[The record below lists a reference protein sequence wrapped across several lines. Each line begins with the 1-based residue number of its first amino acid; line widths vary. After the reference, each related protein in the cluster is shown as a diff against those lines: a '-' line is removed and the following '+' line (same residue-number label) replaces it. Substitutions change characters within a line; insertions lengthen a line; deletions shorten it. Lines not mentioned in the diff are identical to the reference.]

1 DKTSNGVRVRL
12 MPSSMTSSKAATMPC
27 RRNALSRAIISSR
40 STGHLRCGQQWQ
52 GDERGQRELLEQR
65 VVAGDVGTRLFLELQ
80 SCRCGYRY
88 GERLRLEAIERIEH
102 VVGRWRARFQG

>member
-1 DKTSNGVRVRL
+1 
-12 MPSSMTSSKAATMPC
+12 MTSSKAATMPC

-65 VVAGDVGTRLFLELQ
+65 VVAGHIGPRLFVELQ
-80 SCRCGYRY
+80 ACWCGYRY
-88 GERLRLEAIERIEH
+88 GERLGFEPIERIEH
-102 VVGRWRARFQG
+102 VVGRRRARFQC